1 MSAKQDGLGMG
12 ATLYIGP
19 RQRMRRAIFTG
30 LGCGAVPF
38 PAGADG
44 TWRVKVVQAEDAL
57 GRMTTMTTR
66 WRKGRT

>member
-1 MSAKQDGLGMG
+1 MSAGG
-12 ATLYIGP
+12 ANGTEHPTANGG
-19 RQRMRRAIFTG
+19 RRRVGRMIFTG

-38 PAGADG
+38 PSGADG